1 MLIRG
6 YIFSGLSGLGVNKV
20 KQILFMILLIFIS
33 LNLFPEIEIQ
43 SYVDKTE
50 IGLQDYLKLTIE
62 ISGESADKVN
72 KPNISNIKNFLNYGS
87 STSSSSSYSIIN
99 GKMQS
104 EITKS
109 YIYTLKPQKTGKFV
123 IPPITI
129 KYKKQRFSTKP
140 ISITVVKGSTEP
152 APPTSRNFQK
162 KDEQPSGQLSDNLF
176 ITAETSKRTVYKDE
190 PITVEYKLFT
200 RYDIANLSFEGE
212 PNFNGF
218 WKEDVFIANNV
229 NFNRVNRSGVIF
241 NVMNLRKVALFPT
254 QTGKIQ
260 IPAIKM
266 NVDIRT
272 QSRSFFDFGST
283 KSYSINSKPI
293 TVNVKELPKEN
304 QPLNYSGAVGN
315 FQVSSKISSKEM
327 KVGDSFT
334 FTLEITGSGNLNHFD
349 LPQLPEIKH
358 LRFIEPEITTQISSN
373 KITGSKT
380 IKYLVIAQEKGTF
393 SVPSIDFSFFNP
405 EKKQYLTKRTKSY
418 DINVQ
423 EGTSLFIPSST
434 AQSLVEIEGSDIAF
448 IIGDTKLKTNII
460 FLNSFTYWL
469 IIFLFLL
476 TIPASMI
483 YAKEQEKL
491 SGNIDYLRQKMANK
505 ILKKYLKKS
514 SESAKNN
521 DIVFYTSTQIGLSSF
536 LSDKLKIPR
545 GSSSENIISEMKTKI
560 ISEELIL
567 RIGNLFE
574 KCNQARFMPGGFSE
588 ENIQNDF
595 RELQEIVSEISKRKI

>member
-1 MLIRG
+1 MRL
-6 YIFSGLSGLGVNKV
+6 LENNLGFYKV
-20 KQILFMILLIFIS
+20 KQILFIFFLIFS
-33 LNLFPEIEIQ
+33 SVNLFPKIEIQ
-43 SYVDKTE
+43 SYVDKTQ

-62 ISGESADKVN
+62 ISGENADKVG
-72 KPNISNIKNFLNYGS
+72 KPNISNIKNFHNYGS

-99 GKMQS
+99 GRMQS

-123 IPPITI
+123 IPSITI
-129 KYKKQRFSTKP
+129 KYKKQKIATKP

-162 KDEQPSGQLSDNLF
+162 RDEQLSEKLSDNLF

-200 RYDIANLSFEGE
+200 RYDIANLSFEVE
-212 PNFNGF
+212 PIFNGF
-218 WKEDVFIANNV
+218 WKENIFIANNL
-229 NFNRVNRSGVIF
+229 NFHRVNRKGIIF
-241 NVMNLRKVALFPT
+241 NVINLRKVALYPT
-254 QTGKIQ
+254 QIGKLQ
-260 IPAIKM
+260 IPSIEM
-266 NVDIRT
+266 NVDIRI
-272 QSRSFFDFGST
+272 QPRSFFDFGST
-283 KSYSINSKPI
+283 KSYSIKSNSI
-293 TVNVKELPKEN
+293 TINVKELPKEN
-304 QPLNYSGAVGN
+304 QPLNFSGAVGN
-315 FQVSSKISSKEM
+315 FQVSSKISAREM

-334 FTLEITGSGNLNHFD
+334 FTLEITGSGNLQHFD

-380 IKYLVIAQEKGTF
+380 IKYLVIAQEKGNF
-393 SVPSIDFSFFNP
+393 SIPSIYFSFFNP

-418 DINVQ
+418 DINVL

-434 AQSLVEIEGSDIAF
+434 AQFLVEIEGSDIAF
-448 IIGDTKLKTNII
+448 IISDTKLKTNII
-460 FLNSFTYWL
+460 YLNSFALWL
-469 IIFLFLL
+469 IIFFILL

-514 SESAKNN
+514 SVSAKNN
-521 DIVFYTSTQIGLSSF
+521 DIVFYSSTQIGLSSF

-545 GSSSENIISEMKTKI
+545 GSSSENIISAMKAKK
-560 ISEELIL
+560 ISEELIM
-567 RIGNLFE
+567 RIENLFE

-588 ENIQNDF
+588 ENIKNDF
-595 RELQEIVSEISKRKI
+595 RELQEIVSEISKQKI

>member
-1 MLIRG
+1 MRLLG
-6 YIFSGLSGLGVNKV
+6 NNLGVNKV
-20 KQILFMILLIFIS
+20 KQMLFIIFLIFIS
-33 LNLFPEIEIQ
+33 LNLFSEIEVQ
-43 SYVDKTE
+43 SYVDKTQ

-62 ISGESADKVN
+62 ISGEAADKVA
-72 KPNISNIKNFLNYGS
+72 KPNISNIKNFHNYGT

-99 GKMQS
+99 GRMQS

-109 YIYTLKPQKTGKFV
+109 YIYTLKPQKTGKFL

-129 KYKKQRFSTKP
+129 KYKKQKFATKP
-140 ISITVVKGSTEP
+140 ISITVVKGSAEP
-152 APPTSRNFQK
+152 VPPTSRKFQK
-162 KDEQPSGQLSDNLF
+162 RDEQLSGKLSDNLF

-200 RYDIANLSFEGE
+200 RYDIANLSFSSE
-212 PNFNGF
+212 PIFNGF
-218 WKEDVFIANNV
+218 WKEDIFIANNV
-229 NFNRVNRSGVIF
+229 NFHRVNRNGIIF

-254 QTGKIQ
+254 QIGKLQ
-260 IPAIKM
+260 IPSIEM
-266 NVDIRT
+266 NVDIRI
-272 QSRSFFDFGST
+272 QPRSFFDFGST
-283 KSYSINSKPI
+283 KSYSIKSNSIKI
-293 TVNVKELPKEN
+293 NVKELPKEN
-304 QPLNYSGAVGN
+304 QPMNFSGAVGN

-334 FTLEITGSGNLNHFD
+334 FTLEITGSGNLQHFD

-393 SVPSIDFSFFNP
+393 SIPSIDFSFFDP
-405 EKKQYLTKRTKSY
+405 EKKQYIIKRTKSY
-418 DINVQ
+418 DINVL

-448 IIGDTKLKTNII
+448 IISDAKLITNII
-460 FLNSFTYWL
+460 FLNSFTFWL
-469 IIFLFLL
+469 IIFLVLL

-491 SGNIDYLRQKMANK
+491 SGNIDYLRRKMANK
-505 ILKKYLKKS
+505 IFKKYLKKS
-514 SESAKNN
+514 SVSAKNN
-521 DIVFYTSTQIGLSSF
+521 DIIFYTSTQIGLSSF

-545 GSSSENIISEMKTKI
+545 GSSSENIISEMKVKT

-567 RIGNLFE
+567 RIENLFE

>member
-1 MLIRG
+1 MRL
-6 YIFSGLSGLGVNKV
+6 LENNLGFYKV
-20 KQILFMILLIFIS
+20 KQILFIFFLIFS
-33 LNLFPEIEIQ
+33 SVNLFPKIEIQ
-43 SYVDKTE
+43 SYVDKTQ

-62 ISGESADKVN
+62 ISGENADKVG
-72 KPNISNIKNFLNYGS
+72 KPNISNIKNFHNYGS

-99 GKMQS
+99 GRMQS

-123 IPPITI
+123 IPSITI
-129 KYKKQRFSTKP
+129 KYKKQKIATKP

-162 KDEQPSGQLSDNLF
+162 RDEQLSEKLSDNLF

-200 RYDIANLSFEGE
+200 RYDIANLSFEVE
-212 PNFNGF
+212 PIFNGF
-218 WKEDVFIANNV
+218 WKENIFIANNV
-229 NFNRVNRSGVIF
+229 NFHRVNRKGIIF
-241 NVMNLRKVALFPT
+241 NVMNLRKVALYPT
-254 QTGKIQ
+254 QIGKLQ
-260 IPAIKM
+260 IPSIEM
-266 NVDIRT
+266 NVDIRI
-272 QSRSFFDFGST
+272 QPRSFFDFGST
-283 KSYSINSKPI
+283 KSYSIKSNSI
-293 TVNVKELPKEN
+293 TINVKELPKEN
-304 QPLNYSGAVGN
+304 QPLNFSGAVGN
-315 FQVSSKISSKEM
+315 FQVSSKISAREM

-334 FTLEITGSGNLNHFD
+334 FTLEITGSGNLQHFD

-380 IKYLVIAQEKGTF
+380 IKYLVIAQEKGNF
-393 SVPSIDFSFFNP
+393 SIPSIYFSFFNP

-418 DINVQ
+418 DINVL

-434 AQSLVEIEGSDIAF
+434 AQSMVEIEGSDIAF
-448 IIGDTKLKTNII
+448 IISDTKLKTNII
-460 FLNSFTYWL
+460 YLNSFALWL
-469 IIFLFLL
+469 IIFFILF

-514 SESAKNN
+514 SVSAKNN
-521 DIVFYTSTQIGLSSF
+521 DIVFYSSTQIGLSSF

-545 GSSSENIISEMKTKI
+545 GSSSENIISAMKAKK
-560 ISEELIL
+560 ISEELIM
-567 RIGNLFE
+567 RIENLFE
-574 KCNQARFMPGGFSE
+574 KCNQARFMPGGFSA

-595 RELQEIVSEISKRKI
+595 RELQEIVSEISKQKI